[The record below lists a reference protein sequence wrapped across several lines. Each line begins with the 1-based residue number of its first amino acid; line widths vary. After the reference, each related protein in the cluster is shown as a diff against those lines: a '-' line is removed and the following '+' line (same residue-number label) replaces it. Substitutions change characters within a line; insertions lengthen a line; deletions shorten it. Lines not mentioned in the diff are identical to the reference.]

1 MNDDAFRKVQAQ
13 FASMFADSAAGLVDD
28 DDEQD
33 PDDTAP
39 MPSLA
44 ALEAAVAAR
53 AEATLARTG
62 RAEKLVVTTATAAVA
77 AAAAAPSWQR
87 QSRLPGGTMTLST
100 LGRNQLAG
108 CVAGSL
114 GLAALPQP
122 APSSTGSPSILVC
135 PIDGSGSLSSAGV
148 PLVPTKVTSSATL
161 AAVAWSASSS
171 GSDHG
176 LLAAAWS
183 DSAKGP
189 ATEYAVHVW
198 RVYRVAPGSSSGAA
212 PLRAQLLCR
221 FIGRE
226 AVKSLC
232 WSDGRLAVCS
242 PSAIRLLS
250 IDQSSSDAST
260 AAGTRSELID
270 ASLADLLP
278 CASSKWSECHFAQ
291 DGGVL
296 VGMSRSDVVFFV
308 CDAAFWREAAASD
321 SPDRP
326 QPRRFSVDRREMTW
340 SSEQE
345 LGSAGCGEL
354 RGLQVLPPPATC
366 SSLQGGS
373 SNGRVLAQ
381 LVVTADPALVIAE
394 PAQISVA
401 STPSPSAGASLS
413 SSSLLLSE
421 LSDPPS
427 GSGAAGLI
435 SEVASGPIDL
445 TGKLGSG
452 ADGAAAA
459 VRLGGG
465 GEDGEEG
472 PSIPAFLMLGSAEA
486 EEAAA
491 TQSFTALLNE
501 NGAGGVGSSAA
512 GTKLSSARVV
522 TLLASGEEDS
532 ASSEGLPTIR
542 VGSALALPGLGP
554 YIPDL
559 LACDE
564 ASRTVFVGSSHDES
578 CQLQAL
584 AVAPL
589 EKDADED
596 ADEDVELR
604 RLAESTLDVSQQLHP
619 DASPDSSSAKQ
630 DRVKGVSCFSLPS
643 SDGGRGFLVLTA
655 KRASARDSQEA
666 IKEATANAIVRGGL
680 GGGGIGVGA
689 TGAGLPAL
697 ALSSAAVAQ
706 YSTVFL
712 SFVAR
717 ADSEKMLET
726 DAAAEAAAAVVHR
739 RVRSPSPTSS
749 LGLPSSPLSEDGADS
764 LLLPGGGGGV
774 GGGSSLFT
782 LPVPL
787 ADAQAKLL
795 VQPQQQQ
802 QQQQEQQQ
810 EVQRHAADASAVGQW
825 STGDVAQWL
834 MSPGPAG
841 PGCAAPIAAAAER
854 ASIDGAALLELHAL
868 WTATAGADAA
878 SSRGLAMEIL
888 QQEMGVSRVGERL
901 RVFQKLRTALQ

>member
-1 MNDDAFRKVQAQ
+1 M
-13 FASMFADSAAGLVDD
+13 
-28 DDEQD
+28 
-33 PDDTAP
+33 
-39 MPSLA
+39 
-44 ALEAAVAAR
+44 
-53 AEATLARTG
+53 
-62 RAEKLVVTTATAAVA
+62 
-77 AAAAAPSWQR
+77 
-87 QSRLPGGTMTLST
+87 
-100 LGRNQLAG
+100 
-108 CVAGSL
+108 
-114 GLAALPQP
+114 
-122 APSSTGSPSILVC
+122 
-135 PIDGSGSLSSAGV
+135 
-148 PLVPTKVTSSATL
+148 
-161 AAVAWSASSS
+161 
-171 GSDHG
+171 
-176 LLAAAWS
+176 
-183 DSAKGP
+183 
-189 ATEYAVHVW
+189 
-198 RVYRVAPGSSSGAA
+198 
-212 PLRAQLLCR
+212 
-221 FIGRE
+221 
-226 AVKSLC
+226 
-232 WSDGRLAVCS
+232 
-242 PSAIRLLS
+242 
-250 IDQSSSDAST
+250 
-260 AAGTRSELID
+260 
-270 ASLADLLP
+270 
-278 CASSKWSECHFAQ
+278 
-291 DGGVL
+291 
-296 VGMSRSDVVFFV
+296 
-308 CDAAFWREAAASD
+308 
-321 SPDRP
+321 
-326 QPRRFSVDRREMTW
+326 
-340 SSEQE
+340 
-345 LGSAGCGEL
+345 
-354 RGLQVLPPPATC
+354 
-366 SSLQGGS
+366 
-373 SNGRVLAQ
+373 
-381 LVVTADPALVIAE
+381 
-394 PAQISVA
+394 
-401 STPSPSAGASLS
+401 
-413 SSSLLLSE
+413 
-421 LSDPPS
+421 
-427 GSGAAGLI
+427 
-435 SEVASGPIDL
+435 
-445 TGKLGSG
+445 
-452 ADGAAAA
+452 
-459 VRLGGG
+459 
-465 GEDGEEG
+465 
-472 PSIPAFLMLGSAEA
+472 
-486 EEAAA
+486 
-491 TQSFTALLNE
+491 
-501 NGAGGVGSSAA
+501 
-512 GTKLSSARVV
+512 
-522 TLLASGEEDS
+522 
-532 ASSEGLPTIR
+532 
-542 VGSALALPGLGP
+542 
-554 YIPDL
+554 
-559 LACDE
+559 
-564 ASRTVFVGSSHDES
+564 
-578 CQLQAL
+578 
-584 AVAPL
+584 

-596 ADEDVELR
+596 ADADVELR

-782 LPVPL
+782 LPVPP